1 MKKHNTTSPPR
12 LAALMIGAALLGLVS
27 QSALALGTPAGT
39 PITNTASLAY
49 KVGTVVQTPIDSNTT
64 SFVVDNK
71 VNLTVAK
78 VSDLATLVPGSTK
91 KALAFT
97 VTNNGNKSQSYKLT
111 AVAGAA
117 TIDTMT
123 NVLIYNDVNG
133 DGIWDAG
140 DTAYVDG
147 AATVLADGFL
157 KILIIA
163 DAPIGATNGQTA
175 VYNLQA
181 QTTDAG
187 TTTVT
192 ANASA
197 AADLPDTVQVVWADI
212 ALGSVGDSAP
222 VPDGKHSA
230 SATYTIAT
238 SALTVA
244 KTVTLLC
251 DPVNGTT
258 NPKNIPGAVVQ
269 YAITISNAPGAASA
283 TLTSLSDAL
292 AASLAW
298 EPKLISG
305 ASTPAN
311 ASTNCVSGFAGTAQS
326 ATTGFGVI
334 GATGTTASGYLVP
347 GLATQAT
354 TAGATA
360 TVGAGGTVSINYA
373 TLTAG
378 IGIIPAGLAA
388 GAMPAN
394 SAITVYFN
402 AVVQ

>member
-1 MKKHNTTSPPR
+1 MKQSYRSKSPK
-12 LAALMIGAALLGLVS
+12 LIALLVGAALLGLVS
-27 QSALALGTPAGT
+27 QNVLAAGTASGTSISNSASLTYSVGSVSQT
-39 PITNTASLAY
+39 PITSAAAT
-49 KVGTVVQTPIDSNTT
+49 
-64 SFVVDNK
+64 FVVDNK
-71 VNLTVAK
+71 VNLTVTK
-78 VSDLATLVPGSTK
+78 VLDNLTTTPGLANQVV
-91 KALAFT
+91 AFT
-97 VTNNGNKSQSYKLT
+97 VTNNGNTAQRYALSAVQTSSVLT
-111 AVAGAA
+111 NPL
-117 TIDTMT
+117 T
-123 NVLIYNDVNG
+123 NVRIYLDVNANNA
-133 DGIWDAG
+133 WDAG
-140 DTAYVDG
+140 DTLYVNAGTFLDV
-147 AATVLADGFL
+147 APDASIKVL
-157 KILIIA
+157 IVA
-163 DAPIGATNGQTA
+163 DAPAVETNGQTA
-175 VYNLQA
+175 VYSLLA
-181 QTTDAG
+181 TTVTAG

-192 ANASA
+192 TATAGVDTA
-197 AADLPDTVQVVWADI
+197 GVDVVFADAMSGI
-212 ALGSVGDSAP
+212 AGDSAT
-222 VPDGKHSA
+222 VRDGQHAA

-251 DPVNGTT
+251 DPINGAT

-269 YAITISNAPGAASA
+269 YAITISNAAGAASA

-305 ASTPAN
+305 AGATPSTTCT
-311 ASTNCVSGFAGTAQS
+311 SAGGTQLS

-334 GATGTTASGYLVP
+334 GATGTTTSGYAAP
-347 GLATQAT
+347 GLAAQAT

-360 TVGAGGTVSINYA
+360 VGGAGGSVSINYA

-378 IGIIPAGLAA
+378 ATIIPAGLAA